1 MKNDSENIKITPEE
15 FSKMNSEEKIMKIT
29 EGMVPP
35 SGKPEHQVL
44 DSLLSKIENVNP
56 TKTIR
61 FTKYFQAAAAVILAV
76 IGMYTMSSI
85 FSKEKIATK
94 FAQQS
99 EITLPDSSHIKLNA
113 FSNII
118 WSRKHFAKTRLIT
131 LNGEAFFDVK
141 KGNKFTIETNN
152 GTIEILGTQLNVFS
166 RNDEFRVSCITGKVR
181 VSSNNQQQI
190 ILPGEIA
197 ELTPLG
203 LIKTNKNNIKQTISW
218 TKGEF
223 YFEDKPLVSI
233 FAELERQFDVSISF
247 ENKEERLITV
257 GFSNNNLKEA
267 LDIVC
272 IPMGLNYEVQKN
284 KKVRIYE
291 KQK

>member
-99 EITLPDSSHIKLNA
+99 EITLPDSSHVKLNA

>member
-15 FSKMNSEEKIMKIT
+15 FSKMNVGEKIMKMS

-35 SGKPEHQVL
+35 PGKPEDQAL

-61 FTKYFQAAAAVILAV
+61 FTKYFQAAAAVILAI
-76 IGMYTMSSI
+76 IGFYAMSTI
-85 FSKEKIATK
+85 FSKEKITTK
-94 FAQQS
+94 LAQQT
-99 EITLPDSSHIKLNA
+99 EITLPDSSNVKLNA
-113 FSNII
+113 SSKII
-118 WSRKHFAKTRLIT
+118 WSRKHFAKTRFIALK
-131 LNGEAFFDVK
+131 GEAFFEVK

-152 GTIEILGTQLNVFS
+152 GTVEILGTQLNVFS
-166 RNDEFRVSCITGKVR
+166 RGDEFRVSCITGKVR
-181 VSSNNQQQI
+181 VTSNNKQQT

-197 ELTPLG
+197 ELTPSG
-203 LIKTNKNNIKQTISW
+203 LIKKRNPNIEQTISW

-223 YFEDKPLVSI
+223 YFENKPLVSI
-233 FAELERQFDVSISF
+233 FAELERQFDVSIYF
-247 ENKEERLITV
+247 ENKKERLITV

-267 LDIVC
+267 LEIVC
-272 IPMGLNYEVQKN
+272 IPMGLNYEIQSN
-284 KKVRIYE
+284 KKVKIYE

>member
-1 MKNDSENIKITPEE
+1 MKNDSKNIKITPEE
-15 FSKMNSEEKIMKIT
+15 FNKMSSEEKILKMAGTLI
-29 EGMVPP
+29 PP
-35 SGKPEHQVL
+35 PGKPENQVL
-44 DSLLSKIENVNP
+44 DSLLTKIENVNP

-61 FTKYFQAAAAVILAV
+61 FTKYFKAAAAVILVV
-76 IGMYTMSSI
+76 IGIYTMSSL

-99 EITLPDSSHIKLNA
+99 EITLPDSSHVKLNA
-113 FSNII
+113 FSKII
-118 WSRKHFAKTRLIT
+118 WSRKHFAKKRLIA

-141 KGNKFTIETNN
+141 KGNEFTIKTNN
-152 GTIEILGTQLNVFS
+152 GTVEILGTQLNVFS

-181 VSSNNQQQI
+181 VTSKNEQQI

-197 ELTPLG
+197 ELTSSG
-203 LIKTNKNNIKQTISW
+203 LIKMSKNNIEQNISW

-233 FAELERQFDVSISF
+233 FAELERQFDISIDF
-247 ENKEERLITV
+247 KNKEERLITV
-257 GFSNNNLKEA
+257 GFSNKSLNEA
-267 LDIVC
+267 LDVVC

>member
-152 GTIEILGTQLNVFS
+152 GTVEILGTQLNVFS